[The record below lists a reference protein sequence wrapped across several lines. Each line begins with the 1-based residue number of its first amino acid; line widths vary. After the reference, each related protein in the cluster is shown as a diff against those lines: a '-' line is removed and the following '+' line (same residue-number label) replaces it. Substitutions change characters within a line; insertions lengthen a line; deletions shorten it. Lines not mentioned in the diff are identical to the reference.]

1 MLSGKV
7 LQRHFI
13 CQASSIEQF
22 ARKTLAKQEGG
33 APAKKP
39 RIPPLTMPAD
49 PQNHVFLSV
58 PGCQAATRKLFA
70 DDVSCE
76 FFPSWA
82 GVDVRPFAQVLDGA
96 RFDVSV
102 NAGVGTTH

>member
-1 MLSGKV
+1 MFS
-7 LQRHFI
+7 
-13 CQASSIEQF
+13 
-22 ARKTLAKQEGG
+22 
-33 APAKKP
+33 
-39 RIPPLTMPAD
+39 
-49 PQNHVFLSV
+49 FL
-58 PGCQAATRKLFA
+58 CQAATRKLFA

-102 NAGVGTTH
+102 NAGVGTTQ